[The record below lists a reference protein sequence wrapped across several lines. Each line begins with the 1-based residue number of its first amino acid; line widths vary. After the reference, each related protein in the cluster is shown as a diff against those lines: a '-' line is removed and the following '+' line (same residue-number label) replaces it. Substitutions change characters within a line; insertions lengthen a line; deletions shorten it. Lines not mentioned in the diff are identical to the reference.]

1 VDQQRQVLVVVHP
14 LDLHA
19 AAAGN
24 RNIHVL
30 SRRPGAAPHLSRG
43 PRNRS
48 QQPATGLQLPR
59 REQVGLGDHL
69 GERHPQP
76 VGLERDAVADVG
88 HLAAGVL
95 LQREL
100 ADAQL
105 AVHAQLR
112 HPERHRAREPHHGRA
127 LKAGGDRAVE
137 VLLAHHVQLGHQVQV
152 AELRDLDGTAH
163 RLLVGAHRA
172 PLQAVHDLLLRL
184 ELHERGAVVL
194 TQLAQGGAHVAQHLG
209 VVAGDAPA
217 RGAAAEQLGGG
228 AELLVDF

>member
-1 VDQQRQVLVVVHP
+1 MSVTSRQE
-14 LDLHA
+14 
-19 AAAGN
+19 
-24 RNIHVL
+24 
-30 SRRPGAAPHLSRG
+30 S
-43 PRNRS
+43 
-48 QQPATGLQLPR
+48 
-59 REQVGLGDHL
+59 
-69 GERHPQP
+69 
-76 VGLERDAVADVG
+76 
-88 HLAAGVL
+88 
-95 LQREL
+95 
-100 ADAQL
+100 
-105 AVHAQLR
+105 
-112 HPERHRAREPHHGRA
+112 
-127 LKAGGDRAVE
+127 GDRAVE

-163 RLLVGAHRA
+163 RLLVDPKRRRVVHLIGAHRA